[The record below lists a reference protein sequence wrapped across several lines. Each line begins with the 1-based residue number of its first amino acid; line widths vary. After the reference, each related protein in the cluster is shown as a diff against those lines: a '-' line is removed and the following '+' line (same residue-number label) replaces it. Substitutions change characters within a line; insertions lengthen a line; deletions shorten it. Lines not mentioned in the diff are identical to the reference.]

1 MFIYITD
8 FVQGGFYVDSGSEYD
23 SSTEIRSGM
32 HRMNP
37 CRITIDRENDV
48 TWSFICYDSAGNFQ
62 SISES
67 YGYKEVGTV
76 IDLTKY
82 NWIRYIRIELHSSG
96 GIEPPAVTRLSVD
109 YAWEKD
115 EDTGEAVD
123 PLFPEMPEKPF
134 VTQPRNI
141 WRTDKDTNDGIPFHR
156 LIPEYSEPP
165 IGAFMDAAA
174 LEYVYIPPTVRNIG
188 RYAFSGTA
196 LQSVKVHEEC
206 SFYPTSFPERCRIFF
221 FDHSPEEYIFY
232 GDDTDVFSEFPAVI
246 ETEEDHLTDWKLYGS
261 EAGTGDKC
269 LNEIPLPHYRPTFTN
284 RGITYASN
292 EDGTVVANG
301 TADYPNGSSYDVLAN
316 DISPEELAGRTYT
329 MSAAD
334 TVTEGVFIILYFYA
348 EGSQTVTPVN
358 VEYRYEGETEWRKAS
373 SSVQTRAGN
382 TYHRSVTIR
391 FNDVENVVRCQLQ
404 IRAFDGTALENFTY
418 RPMFFEGEEY
428 QPFDVYGKYKLPT
441 TSGEHEYMIY
451 LPSPLGASGDDADEL
466 SYSEQAVTYRAGRSE
481 PETVPVDVPAIE
493 TLPDFAETIISFG
506 TQAQPGKVSLT
517 FRGWHYN

>member
-1 MFIYITD
+1 MSWIMGSDGFPTNTD
-8 FVQGGFYVDSGSEYD
+8 
-23 SSTEIRSGM
+23 
-32 HRMNP
+32 
-37 CRITIDRENDV
+37 
-48 TWSFICYDSAGNFQ
+48 
-62 SISES
+62 
-67 YGYKEVGTV
+67 
-76 IDLTKY
+76 
-82 NWIRYIRIELHSSG
+82 
-96 GIEPPAVTRLSVD
+96 
-109 YAWEKD
+109 
-115 EDTGEAVD
+115 
-123 PLFPEMPEKPF
+123 FPEMPEKPF

-196 LQSVKVHEEC
+196 LQSVKVHEAC
-206 SFYPTSFPERCRIFF
+206 SFYPTSFPERCRICF

-292 EDGTVVANG
+292 EDGTVAANG
-301 TADYPNGSSYDVLAN
+301 TADYPNGSSYNVLVN
-316 DISPEELAGRTYT
+316 NISPAELSGKTYT

-334 TVTEGVFIILYFYA
+334 TVTDGVFIILYFYA
-348 EGSQTVTPVN
+348 EGSTTIVPNDV
-358 VEYRYEGETEWRKAS
+358 RYKWEGEKDWHKTGS
-373 SSVQTRAGN
+373 PVVQSRVNN
-382 TYHRSVTIR
+382 TYYRSVTIR
-391 FNDVENVVRCQLQ
+391 FNDIENVVRCQLQ
-404 IRAFDGTALENFTY
+404 IRAFDGTVLENFTY

-428 QPFDVYGKYKLPT
+428 QPFDIYGKYKLPIA
-441 TSGEHEYMIY
+441 SAENEYTIY
-451 LPSPLGASGDDADEL
+451 LPQPLFSSDEL

-493 TLPDFAETIISFG
+493 TLPDFAETVISFG
-506 TQAQPGKVSLT
+506 AQIPPGKVELT
-517 FRGWHYN
+517 FRGWHRRGGN